1 MSAFFNIVYGVMA
14 ANCQACL
21 FYFYEHRFAL
31 IAVVDGLHQAVEGA
45 AAVVDAAH
53 LGVAAYEDAAFG
65 VLGGVAAVD
74 ADALVV
80 GHADEQGQPTLEP
93 RAQRHHHGVTAFGDG
108 GLALGLAAAV
118 VEVDP
123 VRFKGITKIGPR
135 GEHSALTAAD
145 AEATDGIGWS
155 LRDAFQLKFYH
166 GFCF

>member
-1 MSAFFNIVYGVMA
+1 MRGCGKPIRALILFLSIS
-14 ANCQACL
+14 
-21 FYFYEHRFAL
+21 FYFDEHGLAL
-31 IAVVDGLHQAVEGA
+31 VAAADELHEAVEGA
-45 AAVVDAAH
+45 AAVGDLAH
-53 LGVAAYEDAAFG
+53 LGVAAHEDAAFG

-74 ADALVV
+74 ADAAVA
-80 GHADEQGQPTLEP
+80 GHADEQRKPALEP
-93 RAQRHHHGVTAFGDG
+93 WTHRHHHGVTAFGDG

>member
-1 MSAFFNIVYGVMA
+1 M
-14 ANCQACL
+14 
-21 FYFYEHRFAL
+21 
-31 IAVVDGLHQAVEGA
+31 
-45 AAVVDAAH
+45 
-53 LGVAAYEDAAFG
+53 
-65 VLGGVAAVD
+65 D

-123 VRFKGITKIGPR
+123 VQVQGYHKNRST

-145 AEATDGIGWS
+145 EDISVVALCLLSSIPGSFFPKKPGQAPGPCLLLHQRFH
-155 LRDAFQLKFYH
+155 LRYLVTET
-166 GFCF
+166 